1 MRVDFVSR
9 VRSNPD
15 FTTLVAERGRFG
27 WTLAIIM
34 VAIYFS
40 FILCVAFAPGVMSIQ
55 LGRGLTLGFPLGI
68 AVILSAIVLTGIYV
82 VRANGEFDDL
92 TRRIVADAQ

>member
-1 MRVDFVSR
+1 MDFASR
-9 VRSNPD
+9 VRRNPD
-15 FTTLVAERGRFG
+15 FVKLEAERGRFG

-34 VAIYFS
+34 LVIYFS
-40 FILCVAFAPGVMSIQ
+40 FILCVAFAPGIMSIQ
-55 LGRGLTLGFPLGI
+55 VGRGVTLAFPLGI

-82 VRANGEFDDL
+82 LRANGEFDTL

>member
-1 MRVDFVSR
+1 MRVDFASR

-15 FTTLVAERGRFG
+15 FATLVAERSRFG
-27 WTLAIIM
+27 WTLAIVM

-40 FILCVAFAPGVMSIQ
+40 FILCVAFAPGIMSIQ

-68 AVILSAIVLTGIYV
+68 AVILSAIALTGLYV
-82 VRANGEFDDL
+82 LRANGEFDDL
-92 TRRIVADAQ
+92 TRRIVADAE

>member
-27 WTLAIIM
+27 WTLAVIM

-40 FILCVAFAPGVMSIQ
+40 FILCVAFAPGLMSIQ
-55 LGRGLTLGFPLGI
+55 VGRGLTLGFPLGI
-68 AVILSAIVLTGIYV
+68 AVILSAIVLTGLYV
-82 VRANGEFDDL
+82 LRANGEFDDL

>member
-1 MRVDFVSR
+1 MRMDVIGR
-9 VRSNPD
+9 VRNSPD
-15 FTTLVAERGRFG
+15 FSRLIAERGRFA

-34 VAIYFS
+34 VVIYFS
-40 FILCVAFAPGVMSIQ
+40 FILCVAFAPGLMSIQ

-68 AVILSAIVLTGIYV
+68 AVMLSAIVLTGIYV

-92 TRRIVADAQ
+92 TRRIVADAE